1 MGVASMPRSF
11 HIVKVGSA
19 VLLRRRVQL
28 EPGRQARQR
37 LLQYLNKA
45 APKQRALIV
54 EKNGWVEK
62 ANKFVP
68 FDLGG
73 LDGCSEY
80 LCSRFPV
87 ASKLFEQRGTLEE
100 WKKHV
105 GVYCKGNPLLQ
116 AVTVAALSGPLL
128 AFMGHSGFG
137 IHLYGNSSSGK
148 TTSLHIAGSVTG
160 GELKSWR
167 TTDNG
172 LEGIARTNEQL
183 PFADEISQCDPD
195 VVARWPICLPM
206 DKVNHVPQDRGQP
219 SRAEWILTF
228 LSQVKCPY
236 LTVPTRVM
244 K

>member
-1 MGVASMPRSF
+1 M
-11 HIVKVGSA
+11 
-19 VLLRRRVQL
+19 
-28 EPGRQARQR
+28 
-37 LLQYLNKA
+37 
-45 APKQRALIV
+45 
-54 EKNGWVEK
+54 
-62 ANKFVP
+62 FVP
-68 FDLGG
+68 FDLGEM
-73 LDGCSEY
+73 DGCSEY

-116 AVTVAALSGPLL
+116 VVTIAALSGPLL

-172 LEGIARTNEQL
+172 LEGIAEQHNDNSL
-183 PFADEISQCDPD
+183 LLDEISQCDPD
-195 VVARWPICLPM
+195 VVAQVAYMLA
-206 DKVNHVPQDRGQP
+206 NGQGK
-219 SRAEWILTF
+219 SRSSKTGV
-228 LSQVKCPY
+228 SRR
-236 LTVPTRVM
+236 VPTWN
-244 K
+244 